1 MHETQRKESNVKTW
15 IGFQELS
22 LNLPDA
28 ALTMWYLWSACVC
41 RCTCV
46 CVCLLMVTVDILSL
60 SCKKTQLSLE
70 IYLHAFKS
78 SFWFVNN
85 VKIIDS
91 LT

>member
-1 MHETQRKESNVKTW
+1 MHETQRKESSVKTW
-15 IGFQELS
+15 ISFQELS

-28 ALTMWYLWSACVC
+28 ALTMWYLWPA
-41 RCTCV
+41 CTCV

-60 SCKKTQLSLE
+60 SCKKNQLSLE
-70 IYLHAFKS
+70 IYLHTFKS